1 MALADWL
8 RPTRIVAHP
17 AEWVS
22 CLALG
27 TAGAALMVGVSSFN
41 LLAAGAIILAIP
53 VLAVVVVRPRLGM
66 LLLIFMIS
74 FVEEFRGGIGDT
86 NTGGDEALRSERTPF
101 YSITLGLPSLY
112 IPDVL
117 IGGLLFLYMVKL
129 VLWRESP
136 PFRLDKI
143 GVALLLIVGSL
154 AISVIV
160 SLVRPDPFG
169 PPVLDLSTLGS
180 IKLPEKNVAD
190 VARYFPILHFKLFA
204 LLFPSY
210 LLGLFFFREE
220 KDVRQMLAVIGLAM
234 VCTIGLATYRL
245 ASDPAIL
252 RNLVPVVFDTGSVA
266 LMLMAVFYSVLMWA
280 SGKYSVSRSLLQGIF
295 CALLLLFILLSFR
308 RTLWGAAALGGIM
321 LPFILRPGARGKF
334 LMLGSIGTCG
344 VLVLLG
350 TTPPGQALLQSLVAR
365 VGETNLNQA
374 STLYRF
380 ALLVW
385 LVDRFDDLPLFG
397 YGVAP
402 LWGEIVRIRFFAA
415 SMENVHSLF
424 LWILLRTG
432 AAGFAIWSFAFY
444 LILARVLEVFRMVD
458 DDRDRIIL
466 GVIFLSIV
474 MLLFNGIFNPVY
486 ANVRHIVP
494 LGISLALVTRLPAIL
509 ARTRASTALPAV

>member
-1 MALADWL
+1 
-8 RPTRIVAHP
+8 
-17 AEWVS
+17 
-22 CLALG
+22 
-27 TAGAALMVGVSSFN
+27 
-41 LLAAGAIILAIP
+41 
-53 VLAVVVVRPRLGM
+53 
-66 LLLIFMIS
+66 
-74 FVEEFRGGIGDT
+74 
-86 NTGGDEALRSERTPF
+86 
-101 YSITLGLPSLY
+101 
-112 IPDVL
+112 
-117 IGGLLFLYMVKL
+117 
-129 VLWRESP
+129 
-136 PFRLDKI
+136 
-143 GVALLLIVGSL
+143 
-154 AISVIV
+154 
-160 SLVRPDPFG
+160 
-169 PPVLDLSTLGS
+169 
-180 IKLPEKNVAD
+180 
-190 VARYFPILHFKLFA
+190 
-204 LLFPSY
+204 
-210 LLGLFFFREE
+210 
-220 KDVRQMLAVIGLAM
+220 
-234 VCTIGLATYRL
+234 
-245 ASDPAIL
+245 
-252 RNLVPVVFDTGSVA
+252 
-266 LMLMAVFYSVLMWA
+266 
-280 SGKYSVSRSLLQGIF
+280 
-295 CALLLLFILLSFR
+295 
-308 RTLWGAAALGGIM
+308 
-321 LPFILRPGARGKF
+321 
-334 LMLGSIGTCG
+334 MLGSIGTCG

-385 LVDRFDDLPLFG
+385 LVDRFVDLPLFG

-402 LWGEIVRIRFFAA
+402 LWGEIVRIRFFVT